1 MALEIKHQLRQTQ
14 QLVMTP
20 QLQQAIKLLQFNHLE
35 MIGALE
41 AELKENPILEA
52 VQEEESLSNEDSTR
66 NDLTALEDM
75 TSEPQIEQPEILE
88 AEWRNYLESYGGD
101 YEKNHGD
108 NRDRMPL
115 ENLANQSDSL
125 FDHLL
130 AQLRESELE
139 EEDRKIALDLI
150 GNINDDG
157 YLDIDLATIAA
168 SRGIDEDQVERVLSE
183 IQGFEPVGVGA
194 RNLQECLLI
203 QARHLDPPNET
214 AIGLLRNHFD
224 LFEKA
229 RFDDIVKRMKL
240 PELEVRTA
248 IRVIASLN
256 PKPGKRYNTDGT
268 VYVTPDIYIIK
279 VGNDYSIT
287 VNDEGL
293 PRLKISP
300 FYQKKLHS
308 GDCSPTT
315 RDYIHEKM
323 RGAMWLI
330 KSIHQ
335 RQRTIYKVT
344 QSILRFQRDFFD
356 KGIDHLK
363 PLILRDVA
371 DDIDMHESTVSR
383 VTTNKYVHT
392 PRGTFELKFFFNS
405 GIQQG
410 QDAIAS
416 ESVKNHI
423 VRIVKD
429 EDAKRPISDKEIVD
443 QLKRFQIHIAR
454 RTVAKYREML
464 GIPSSSR
471 RKKRF

>member
-1 MALEIKHQLRQTQ
+1 
-14 QLVMTP
+14 MTP
-20 QLQQAIKLLQFNHLE
+20 QLQQAIKLLQLNHLE
-35 MIGALE
+35 MLGALE
-41 AELKENPILEA
+41 AELKENPLLES
-52 VQEEESLSNEDSTR
+52 VQGEEGLSGDEEVTR
-66 NDLTALEDM
+66 NDLAALEDM
-75 TSEPQIEQPEILE
+75 TREPQREQPDIFE

-101 YEKNHGD
+101 HENSHGD
-108 NRDRMPL
+108 SPDRMPL
-115 ENLANQSDSL
+115 ENLPAKSDGL

-130 AQLRESELE
+130 DQLRESELGE
-139 EEDRKIALDLI
+139 FDRKIALELI

-157 YLDIDLATIAA
+157 YLDIDLETIASA
-168 SRGIDEDQVERVLSE
+168 RGVGGDHVEQVLFE
-183 IQGFEPVGVGA
+183 IQNFEPSGVAA

-203 QARHLDPPNET
+203 QARQLDPANEV
-214 AIGLLRNHFD
+214 AMRLLLDCFD

-229 RFDDIVKRMKL
+229 RFDEIARKMKL
-240 PELEVRTA
+240 PELEVRSA

-256 PKPGKRYNTDGT
+256 PKPGRMYHVADT
-268 VYVTPDIYIIK
+268 VYVTPDIYIVK
-279 VGNDYSIT
+279 VGNDYSII

-300 FYQKKLHS
+300 FYQQKLHS
-308 GDCSPTT
+308 GDCSPKT
-315 RDYIHEKM
+315 REYIHEKM
-323 RGAMWLI
+323 RGAIWLI

-335 RQRTIYKVT
+335 RQRTIYRVT
-344 QSILRFQRDFFD
+344 ESILKFQRDFFD
-356 KGIDHLK
+356 RGIDHLK

-392 PRGTFELKFFFNS
+392 PRGIFELKFFFNS

-423 VRIVKD
+423 LRIVKN
-429 EDAKRPISDKEIVD
+429 EDATKPISDKEIVD

-454 RTVAKYREML
+454 RTVAKYRELL
-464 GIPSSSR
+464 GIPSSSG